1 MAEATARQ
9 PEMPSK
15 PKLVEVIECLD
26 AAESHLHQ
34 ANNKLSAIIMGI
46 EKLSDHIHRFKES
59 FIKTVA
65 ESDGDIQASIEHQIK
80 EFVPKN
86 YRRPEPEAEQK

>member
-1 MAEATARQ
+1 MAEAISRQ

-80 EFVPKN
+80 EFIPKN
-86 YRRPEPEAEQK
+86 YRRPETDAEEK